1 MISDEILNKEENLQQ
16 AFLETQEYK
25 LKLRKRLN
33 CLKLEIKSVTKEINK
48 SRLLLLKINMRIK
61 EQEMQYGPNTK
72 F

>member
-1 MISDEILNKEENLQQ
+1 MILLEDINNVENLQQ
-16 AFLETQEYK
+16 VFLETQEYK

-33 CLKLEIKSVTKEINK
+33 YLKLEVKNITKEINK

-61 EQEMQYGPNTK
+61 EQEMKYGPNTK